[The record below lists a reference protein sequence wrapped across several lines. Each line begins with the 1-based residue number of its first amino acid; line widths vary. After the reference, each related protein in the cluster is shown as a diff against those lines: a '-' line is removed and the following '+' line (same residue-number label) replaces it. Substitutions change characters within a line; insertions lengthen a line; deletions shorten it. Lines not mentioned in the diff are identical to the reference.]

1 MLQQYP
7 EIEEVISF
15 PFYNEHIPEFE
26 SYPYSL
32 DISNITYLKIANWL
46 YYKNWKGTVD
56 PDQLTSINN
65 NKYRIRITVFADL
78 FNISWYFHELAL

>member
-15 PFYNEHIPEFE
+15 PFYNEHVPEFK
-26 SYPYSL
+26 SDPNSL
-32 DISNITYLKIANWL
+32 DISNITFLKITNKLQNFNRKRA
-46 YYKNWKGTVD
+46 VD
-56 PDQLTSINN
+56 SYQLTFLSND
-65 NKYRIRITVFADL
+65 KYRMRITVFADL